1 MITMAKGMGN
11 GFPIGGVLIHPD
23 IKPKYGLL
31 GTTFGGN
38 HLACVAALAVLEIFE
53 DDDLIAHAAQVGEY
67 LRGKGLLVG
76 VQFENAIAEL
86 SKQLV
91 FKERVFTGS
100 SSDANVL
107 RLLPALNIQID
118 QVDQLTEKIRSV
130 LRSISDKTPGF
141 RPVSKA
147 R

>member
-1 MITMAKGMGN
+1 MTHIPEVKE
-11 GFPIGGVLIHPD
+11 V
-23 IKPKYGLL
+23 
-31 GTTFGGN
+31 
-38 HLACVAALAVLEIFE
+38 
-53 DDDLIAHAAQVGEY
+53 
-67 LRGKGLLVG
+67 RGKGLLVG

-86 SKQLV
+86 RKQLV

>member
-1 MITMAKGMGN
+1 MLILDEIQSGYGRSGKFFAFQHHEGIEPDMITMAKGMGN

-67 LRGKGLLVG
+67 LMAEMTHIPEVKEVRGKGLLVG

-86 SKQLV
+86 RKQLV
-91 FKERVFTGS
+91 F
-100 SSDANVL
+100 
-107 RLLPALNIQID
+107 
-118 QVDQLTEKIRSV
+118 
-130 LRSISDKTPGF
+130 
-141 RPVSKA
+141 
-147 R
+147 